1 MDCISIENL
10 TFGYDSRVIF
20 DGLSVNFPQ
29 GGFCSI
35 LGPNGSGKTTLL
47 KCAVGLL
54 QPSGGTIMLDGK
66 PMSGFKKMEMARRIS
81 YVPQYQ
87 DIVFDI
93 TVFDYVMLGRNP
105 YQTPWEMQRAGDKE
119 IVEEMLERCK
129 VWKYRDSLLQALSGG
144 ERQRVMIARAMAQQ
158 TGIMLLDEPLS
169 NLDVAHKFEIM
180 DILQHLNEERRTS
193 ILIILHDLPIA
204 KAYSKQVLLL
214 KEGKLLQ
221 FGCTDAVL
229 TEKNIRECFDLTDR
243 YAVSGEGF
251 ISKKNSNGAY
261 VTQGVCDTFQR

>member
-1 MDCISIENL
+1 MDCINIQNL
-10 TFGYDSRVIF
+10 HFGYDSRVIF
-20 DGLSVNFPQ
+20 NDLSVNFPQ

-47 KCAVGLL
+47 KCIVGLL
-54 QPSGGTIMLDGK
+54 KPDSGTITLNGK
-66 PMSGFKKMEMARRIS
+66 PLADYKMMDLAREIA

-105 YQTPWEMQRAGDKE
+105 YQTPWEMQRAEDKE
-119 IVEEMLERCK
+119 VVEDMLQRCK

-144 ERQRVMIARAMAQQ
+144 ERQRVMVARAMAQQ

-169 NLDVAHKFEIM
+169 NIDVTHKFEIM
-180 DILQHLNEERRTS
+180 DILQQLNEEQGVS

-204 KAYSKQVLLL
+204 KAYSKQILLL
-214 KEGKLLQ
+214 KSGNLLH
-221 FGCTDAVL
+221 FGDRNAVL
-229 TEKNIRECFDLTDR
+229 TEGNIRNCFDLTER
-243 YAVSGEGF
+243 YDVSEEGF
-251 ISKKNSNGAY
+251 ITKKG
-261 VTQGVCDTFQR
+261 

>member
-1 MDCISIENL
+1 MDCINIQNL
-10 TFGYDSRVIF
+10 HFGYDSRVIF
-20 DGLSVNFPQ
+20 NDLSVNFPQ

-47 KCAVGLL
+47 KCIVGLL
-54 QPSGGTIMLDGK
+54 KPDSGTITLNGK
-66 PMSGFKKMEMARRIS
+66 PLADYKMMDLAREIA

-93 TVFDYVMLGRNP
+93 SVFDYVMLGRNP
-105 YQTPWEMQRAGDKE
+105 YQTPWEMQRAEDKE
-119 IVEEMLERCK
+119 VVEDMLQRCK

-144 ERQRVMIARAMAQQ
+144 ERQRVMVARAMAQQ

-169 NLDVAHKFEIM
+169 NIDVTHKFEIM
-180 DILQHLNEERRTS
+180 DILQQLNEEQGVS

-214 KEGKLLQ
+214 KSGNLLH
-221 FGCTDAVL
+221 FGDRNAVL
-229 TEKNIRECFDLTDR
+229 TEENIRDCFDLTER
-243 YAVSGEGF
+243 YAVSDEGF
-251 ISKKNSNGAY
+251 ITKKG
-261 VTQGVCDTFQR
+261 

>member
-1 MDCISIENL
+1 MDSINIQNL
-10 TFGYDSRVIF
+10 HFGYDNRVIF
-20 DGLSVNFPQ
+20 NDLSVSFPQ

-47 KCAVGLL
+47 KCVAGLL
-54 QPSGGTIMLDGK
+54 KPDSGTIQLNGK
-66 PMSGFKKMEMARRIS
+66 PMSEYKMTEMARTLA

-93 TVFDYVMLGRNP
+93 SVFDYVMLGRNP
-105 YQTPWEMQRAGDKE
+105 YQTPWEMQRPEDKE
-119 IVEEMLERCK
+119 VVEDMLQRCK

-169 NLDVAHKFEIM
+169 NIDVTHKFEIM
-180 DILQHLNEERRTS
+180 DILQQLNEEQGVS

-204 KAYSKQVLLL
+204 KSYSKQILLL
-214 KEGKLLQ
+214 KEGNVLQ
-221 FGCTDAVL
+221 YGDRNAVL
-229 TEKNIRECFDLTDR
+229 TEGNIRNCFDLSDV
-243 YAVSGEGF
+243 YLISEEGF
-251 ISKKNSNGAY
+251 ITKKL
-261 VTQGVCDTFQR
+261 